1 MSTLKTLLI
10 LVIMVALGSTASG
23 QKDLKLSLAEWS
35 LHRALNA
42 KEMTNM
48 DFPRITKTKYN
59 LDAVEYVSTFFEGK
73 GEDLT
78 YLENLKNECKK
89 YGVKSLLIMVDG
101 EGDLG
106 DTVTANRHKSVENH
120 YKWVKAAKF
129 LGCHSIR
136 VNARGVGTKEQVAKA
151 AIDGLSRLC
160 DYAAKQNINVIVENH
175 GGYSSDGKWLTG
187 VIKAVNKPNCGTL
200 PDFGNFYE
208 YDRYQG
214 VTDMMPFAKGASGK
228 TYDFDAQG
236 NETKI
241 DYARMVKIVRDS
253 GYKGYIDIEYEGTRL
268 SEDEGIKASKLLLDK
283 LLAQK

>member
-1 MSTLKTLLI
+1 
-10 LVIMVALGSTASG
+10 MVAASSSTFG
-23 QKDLKLSLAEWS
+23 QKQLKLSLAEWS

-42 KEMTNM
+42 KEITNM
-48 DFPRITKTKYN
+48 DFPRIAKTKYN
-59 LDAVEYVSTFFEGK
+59 LDAVEYVSTFFDGK
-73 GEDLT
+73 GEDQT
-78 YLENLKNECKK
+78 YLTNLKNECKK
-89 YGVKSLLIMVDG
+89 NGVKSLLIMVDN

-160 DYAAKQNINVIVENH
+160 EYAAKENINVIVENH
-175 GGYSSDGKWLTG
+175 GGYSSDGKWLSG

-241 DYARMVKIVRDS
+241 DYARMIKIVRDS
-253 GYKGYIDIEYEGTRL
+253 GFKGYIDIEYEGTRL
-268 SEDEGIKASKLLLDK
+268 SEDEGIKASKLLLDR
-283 LLAQK
+283 LIAQK

>member
-1 MSTLKTLLI
+1 
-10 LVIMVALGSTASG
+10 MVALGSTASG

-35 LHRALNA
+35 LHKALNA

-73 GEDLT
+73 GEDMT

-106 DTVTANRHKSVENH
+106 DTITANRHKSVENH

-160 DYAAKQNINVIVENH
+160 EYAAKQNINVIVENH
-175 GGYSSDGKWLTG
+175 GGYSSDGKWLTD
-187 VIKAVNKPNCGTL
+187 VIKAVKKTNCGTL

-268 SEDEGIKASKLLLDK
+268 TEDEGIKATKLLLDR
-283 LLAQK
+283 LIAQK

>member
-1 MSTLKTLLI
+1 
-10 LVIMVALGSTASG
+10 MVVSGSASFG
-23 QKDLKLSLAEWS
+23 QKQLKLSLAEWS
-35 LHRALNA
+35 LHKAINA
-42 KEMTNM
+42 GEMTNL

-59 LDAVEYVSTFFEGK
+59 LDAVEYVSTFFTGK
-73 GEDLT
+73 GEDQT

-89 YGVKSLLIMVDG
+89 NGVKSLLIMVDG

-106 DTVTANRHKSVENH
+106 DTIASNRNKSVENH

-136 VNARGVGTKEQVAKA
+136 VNARGVGTMEQVGKA
-151 AIDGLSRLC
+151 AIDGLSKLC
-160 DYAAKQNINVIVENH
+160 DYAAKEKINVIVENH
-175 GGYSSDGKWLTG
+175 GGYSSNGKWLTD

-214 VTDMMPFAKGASGK
+214 TADMMPFAKGVSGK

-241 DYARMVKIVRDS
+241 DYPKMIKIVKDS

-268 SEDEGIKASKLLLDK
+268 SEDEGIKATKLLLERVI
-283 LLAQK
+283 AQK